1 MFAIF
6 SVALSVV
13 LGGAF
18 LLGLGKMIP
27 VATEPPRAKAVGHA
41 QKKGETA
48 AFRHAQVPEL
58 LKTPEAGVKTLYD
71 VAQAS
76 VALTLCRLQEANLCH
91 HVLPT
96 RQIYADHFFRRSLL
110 SSGA

>member
-27 VATEPPRAKAVGHA
+27 PASEPPRAKAVGNA
-41 QKKGETA
+41 RKKGETA
-48 AFRHAQVPEL
+48 PFRHAKVPEL
-58 LKTPEAGVKTLYD
+58 LKRPEENVKTLYD

-76 VALTLCRLQEANLCH
+76 AGRTRARRSEANLCH

-96 RQIYADHFFRRSLL
+96 RQIDVKLCDRC
-110 SSGA
+110 